1 MKPITNIHINPG
13 QAGLIDC
20 SRIYPLVERV
30 KRKINKEKSKQTK
43 KQKKKKN
50 KKKN

>member
-1 MKPITNIHINPG
+1 MRLIINTHITSG

-30 KRKINKEKSKQTK
+30 KRKIEIRMTK
-43 KQKKKKN
+43 KISAIEEEINQ
-50 KKKN
+50 

>member
-30 KRKINKEKSKQTK
+30 KRKIEIRMTK
-43 KQKKKKN
+43 KISAIEEEINQ
-50 KKKN
+50 